1 MSKNDGSK
9 YLNIVMYE
17 PEIPQNTGNV
27 ARLCACCNAK
37 LYLIGRLGFSMNDKY
52 LKRSGLDYWDK
63 VEIEHII
70 DFEEFEN
77 MFAPKNKET
86 GLTEPKSRF
95 HFFTTKTDRVYT
107 DVRFQEGDFLIFGP
121 ETRGLPDEI
130 LKKYNR
136 NCVTIPMN
144 ENTRSLNLSNSVAIG
159 AYEAIRQFGGIKQ

>member
-1 MSKNDGSK
+1 MNRNDGSK
-9 YLNIVMYE
+9 YLNIVMFE

-37 LYLIGRLGFSMNDKY
+37 LYLIGRLGFSLNDKY

-77 MFAPKNKET
+77 MFTDKN
-86 GLTEPKSRF
+86 GL
-95 HFFTTKTDRVYT
+95 
-107 DVRFQEGDFLIFGP
+107 
-121 ETRGLPDEI
+121 ETRGSPEEI
-130 LKKYNR
+130 LTKYNK

-144 ENTRSLNLSNSVAIG
+144 ENTRSLNLSNSIAIG
-159 AYEAIRQFGGIKQ
+159 AYEAIRQFGGIKA